1 MIFTGMSLNVL
12 ALFLHSSLIVSMISV
27 SLNSRKVN
35 ISLILKC
42 SLIFLVEWLLK
53 CLNRCFG
60 DFLFRAGDIFF
71 NLRVFVKFMMYLF
84 KVYDVFLLSSIIL
97 LSSWMMI
104 VLTVL
109 FLLENRRF
117 TVFQNFLAS
126 VILLE
131 FKLLKYCCFAFLRG
145 FVHLLL
151 CFL

>member
-97 LSSWMMI
+97 LSS
-104 VLTVL
+104 
-109 FLLENRRF
+109 
-117 TVFQNFLAS
+117 
-126 VILLE
+126 
-131 FKLLKYCCFAFLRG
+131 
-145 FVHLLL
+145 
-151 CFL
+151 